1 MGTPDGQSISP
12 SPNSFPKQE
21 ENYNQE
27 KCKGELVCY
36 GQVFLQLHKNSMIV
50 HPVEPKITSH
60 RLVTRCLS
68 SKRHRITSS
77 EKKINCLR

>member
-1 MGTPDGQSISP
+1 MGTPDGQSIPP
-12 SPNSFPKQE
+12 SQNSLPKQE
-21 ENYNQE
+21 ENYNPE
-27 KCKGELVCY
+27 K
-36 GQVFLQLHKNSMIV
+36 KNSIIV

-77 EKKINCLR
+77 EKKLTA